1 MREDSWANRR
11 AHLREIEMEL
21 AKRFIDVGI
30 FTNRID
36 EMRAFYGERIRL
48 PYEELL
54 PVGGGVRQYRY
65 GLLGSVLKINHA
77 RDPLPSRIAGGYR
90 KLSISDPRTPMPLT
104 MQDPDGNEIEL
115 VPSGQRGVN
124 QIEIQ
129 IGVTDEAAF
138 EKFYGDALQAER
150 LSAGRFKLGETI
162 VSFQRDGAAVRA
174 PKSPPGSAMDA
185 LASMRAVGMRYIT
198 VQVRDCDGEHRRL
211 MSMGVWEG
219 AAPVTLG
226 AVARISFIRDPDGN
240 FIEISQ
246 RASLTGAIPG

>member
-1 MREDSWANRR
+1 
-11 AHLREIEMEL
+11 MEL
-21 AKRFIDVGI
+21 AKRFVDVGI
-30 FTNRID
+30 FTNRLD

-65 GLLGSVLKINHA
+65 GLLGSVLKINHS
-77 RDPLPSRIAGGYR
+77 RDPLPPRIAGGYR
-90 KLSISDPRTPMPLT
+90 KLSISDPRTPMPIP
-104 MQDPDGNEIEL
+104 MHDPDGNEIEL
-115 VPSGQRGVN
+115 VPTGQRGVN
-124 QIEIQ
+124 QIEIH

-138 EKFYGDALQAER
+138 EKFYADALQAER
-150 LSAGRFKLGETI
+150 LGAGRFKLGETI
-162 VSFQRDGAAVRA
+162 LSFQRDAAAVRA
-174 PKSPPGSAMDA
+174 AKSPSASAADVI
-185 LASMRAVGMRYIT
+185 ASMRAVGMRYVT
-198 VQVRDCDGEHRRL
+198 VQVRDVDAEHRRF

-246 RASLTGAIPG
+246 RASLTGPIPS